1 MVKGEENRRTFIID
15 PNKFD
20 EFLQERREE
29 FNKAVARCPIA
40 EYRQNLIDMGEGDL
54 ANRFDTKI
62 KFVRGK

>member
-1 MVKGEENRRTFIID
+1 MEGIDKPRLFLVD
-15 PNKFD
+15 PNKVD

-40 EYRQNLIDMGEGDL
+40 EYRQNLIDMGEEDL
-54 ANRFDTKI
+54 ANRFNTKI